1 MLFPLY
7 NRYTSI
13 YILGFITI
21 VKQVFSVINIVK
33 VRFLNKTKD
42 AFLTYSLILY
52 IGRYIATTFNIE

>member
-13 YILGFITI
+13 YILGFIAI
-21 VKQVFSVINIVK
+21 VKQVFSIINIVK

-42 AFLTYSLILY
+42 VFITDSFFFWKIH
-52 IGRYIATTFNIE
+52 RYNI